1 MKGPMKLHWD
11 GLDSQSK
18 EEILGNACVNSRHV
32 HYEWMEMD
40 YWLRDIIRENM
51 EKRSHGNVTLAA

>member
-18 EEILGNACVNSRHV
+18 EEILGNACVNS
-32 HYEWMEMD
+32 
-40 YWLRDIIRENM
+40 
-51 EKRSHGNVTLAA
+51 